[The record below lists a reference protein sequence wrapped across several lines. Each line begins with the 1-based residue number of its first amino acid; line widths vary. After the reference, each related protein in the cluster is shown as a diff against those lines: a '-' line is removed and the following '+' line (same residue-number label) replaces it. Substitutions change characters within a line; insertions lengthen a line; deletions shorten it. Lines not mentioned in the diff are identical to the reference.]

1 LLNFWIAVGSD
12 SDQEGENAMKLNKPA
27 LFILLLVGLGTL
39 AFTSYKI
46 YTMAQIRGWL
56 PGAKATTCTV
66 TAKYEDVWSRIQRG
80 GAFTLDCPN
89 LQRVPGHRVQ
99 LSYELWLKIGVGT
112 SIPIV
117 RVGGLYGEELFVQN
131 DLGSSDGDFAVD
143 SMFLMGE
150 VLVSLIA
157 LLGLFY
163 KPRPTIMQE
172 LWPNSNSS
180 VYRRRR

>member
-1 LLNFWIAVGSD
+1 VESNSD
-12 SDQEGENAMKLNKPA
+12 KEGENVMKVNKP
-27 LFILLLVGLGTL
+27 FVVIVLLVGLVAL

-56 PGAKATTCTV
+56 PGAKVTTCTV
-66 TAKYEDVWSRIQRG
+66 TAKFEDWWTRIQKN

-99 LSYELWLKIGVGT
+99 LSYELWLNIGVGT
-112 SIPIV
+112 SIPV
-117 RVGGLYGEELFVQN
+117 VQVAGLYGADLFVQN

-143 SMFLMGE
+143 AMFLMGE

-157 LLGLFY
+157 VWMLSY
-163 KPRPTIMQE
+163 KPRPNIMQE
-172 LWPNSNSS
+172 LWPNSNTG
-180 VYRRRR
+180 VRRGQR